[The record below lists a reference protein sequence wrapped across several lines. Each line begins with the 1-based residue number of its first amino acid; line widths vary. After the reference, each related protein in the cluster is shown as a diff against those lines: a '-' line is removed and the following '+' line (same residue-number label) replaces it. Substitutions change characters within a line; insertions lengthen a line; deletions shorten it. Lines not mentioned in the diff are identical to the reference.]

1 MLTCKNKEF
10 RWYYLEYFGMKSEPQ
25 FFASNA
31 FKNYDVMLGI
41 NNKHLSTKS
50 HNFISNGHPQ
60 QFSLVLKSTYF
71 VEKIVFITL
80 ML

>member
-10 RWYYLEYFGMKSEPQ
+10 RWYYLEHFDMKSEPQ

-41 NNKHLSTKS
+41 NNKQLSTKS
-50 HNFISNGHPQ
+50 HKFIS
-60 QFSLVLKSTYF
+60 
-71 VEKIVFITL
+71 
-80 ML
+80 

>member
-10 RWYYLEYFGMKSEPQ
+10 RWYYLEHFDMKSEPQ

-41 NNKHLSTKS
+41 NNKQLSTKS
-50 HNFISNGHPQ
+50 HKFISYGHP
-60 QFSLVLKSTYF
+60 QFSLV
-71 VEKIVFITL
+71 
-80 ML
+80 